1 MPAGRNM
8 VLSLFDRCMVDF
20 WGISRLKCMKPDTI
34 DNPKNIGLCSFREP
48 SEWGSPARR
57 NWIDCKSWWV
67 CLHILYDYISHSS
80 ISTTSYPQLSQWSLW
95 LWPFN
100 PVSRNCVLLRT
111 NVNLLKRV
119 PEQIVRLFA
128 CYTKRNVNQ
137 CILNG
142 SVLRQLTC
150 STKRYERERK
160 REREGPRERESERE
174 ASERVCTDSTV
185 HPSYVYAKTTNAICI
200 YIRAVS

>member
-1 MPAGRNM
+1 MLLLLSCRQQWETPTFLQKRRGERRVQSKKRKWSRADFRNVRNHPDVHQVVVYCTVVIHEMPAGRNM

-34 DNPKNIGLCSFREP
+34 DNPKNIGLCRFREP

-95 LWPFN
+95 LWPL
-100 PVSRNCVLLRT
+100 PWGVGCVC
-111 NVNLLKRV
+111 VCV
-119 PEQIVRLFA
+119 W
-128 CYTKRNVNQ
+128 
-137 CILNG
+137 G
-142 SVLRQLTC
+142 G
-150 STKRYERERK
+150 
-160 REREGPRERESERE
+160 EREGLLSLDNV
-174 ASERVCTDSTV
+174 VCNTI
-185 HPSYVYAKTTNAICI
+185 K
-200 YIRAVS
+200 